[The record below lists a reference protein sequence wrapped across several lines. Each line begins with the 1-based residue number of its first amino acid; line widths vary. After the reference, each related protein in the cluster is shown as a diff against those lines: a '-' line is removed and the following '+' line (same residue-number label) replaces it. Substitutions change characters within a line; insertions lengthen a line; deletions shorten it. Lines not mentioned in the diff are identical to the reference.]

1 MHYFQFNIGDYMKHT
16 ARLTLMED
24 LAYRRMLDLYY
35 LNDGPLC
42 SDTKRLAKQIGMA
55 GEEDAIAFVLSEF
68 FTLDGDVYRNSRADK
83 EITSYAEK
91 AEKSRLNGRNG
102 GRPRTG
108 QQPSNN
114 PEETQQVI
122 SGNPEESERKGNH
135 KPLTI
140 NQEPITIEEIKEP
153 LSDKSD
159 DSVKRVIDLL
169 NSLTGSKYR
178 ASTKSHSA
186 NISGRLNDGHSVDDL
201 LDVVRFKCGEW
212 LHDPKM
218 AQYLRPETLFQA
230 GKFNGYL
237 TAARAAQSPLAEMS
251 AISRKN
257 AQNLAGDW

>member
-68 FTLDGDVYRNSRADK
+68 FTLDGDAYRNSRADK
-83 EITSYAEK
+83 EIASYAEK
-91 AEKSRLNGRNG
+91 AEKSRLNGRKG

-135 KPLTI
+135 KPLTN
-140 NQEPITIEEIKEP
+140 NQEPVTKKPKEKTVSP
-153 LSDKSD
+153 SLDYSCWPSMPNDELFAEWKELR
-159 DSVKRVIDLL
+159 KR
-169 NSLTGSKYR
+169 KK
-178 ASTKSHSA
+178 A
-186 NISGRLNDGHSVDDL
+186 
-201 LDVVRFKCGEW
+201 
-212 LHDPKM
+212 
-218 AQYLRPETLFQA
+218 
-230 GKFNGYL
+230 
-237 TAARAAQSPLAEMS
+237 
-251 AISRKN
+251 AISQTVINRVGKELHKAASSGFTVDKCFEQWIYKGWSGFEAEWMSN
-257 AQNLAGDW
+257 SGVKKPSQMQPITGITYQEMDL

>member
-1 MHYFQFNIGDYMKHT
+1 MHYYQFNIGDYMKHT

-42 SDTKRLAKQIGMA
+42 SDTKRLAKQIGMT

-83 EITSYAEK
+83 EIASYAEK
-91 AEKSRLNGRNG
+91 AEKSRLNGRKG

-135 KPLTI
+135 KPLTN
-140 NQEPITIEEIKEP
+140 NQEPLTNNQIKKKATSVAAPDGAIDFSP
-153 LSDKSD
+153 LCMTAEQVAE
-159 DSVKRVIDLL
+159 VKRIRKK
-169 NSLTGSKYR
+169 NKGGALTQR
-178 ASTKSHSA
+178 
-186 NISGRLNDGHSVDDL
+186 
-201 LDVVRFKCGEW
+201 VV
-212 LHDPKM
+212 
-218 AQYLRPETLFQA
+218 
-230 GKFNGYL
+230 NGL
-237 TAARAAQSPLAEMS
+237 AAEFEQAAR
-251 AISRKN
+251 I
-257 AQNLAGDW
+257 G